1 MPVHS
6 GKEQPFNFGI
16 RNNDEREA
24 DIDAEFLVTINT
36 DGTHGKILKSTLIGL
51 IGVGNMGFNRLVSPQ
66 QNFTIPAG
74 KTAIKAEVNGTPY
87 YISDST
93 NASEFN
99 TFTQS
104 GTTVSFT
111 NTLETGEY
119 LRIFYQ

>member
-1 MPVHS
+1 MPTS
-6 GKEQPFNFGI
+6 NGREQVFNEGI
-16 RNNDEREA
+16 KNNDPRPA
-24 DIDAEFLVTINT
+24 DIDAEFLLTINS

-87 YISDST
+87 YVSDST